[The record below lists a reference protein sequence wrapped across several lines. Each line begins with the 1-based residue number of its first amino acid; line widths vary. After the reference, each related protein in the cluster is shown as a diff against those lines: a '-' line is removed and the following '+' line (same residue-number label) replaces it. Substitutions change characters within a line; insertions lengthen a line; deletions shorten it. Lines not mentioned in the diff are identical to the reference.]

1 MTYFLK
7 IVYNLLDYWILILTM
22 QYVCAGRMK
31 LGRKNVWIG
40 SCLSV
45 MGTVAAFFLPLHFE
59 FIVSMAVVIA
69 LSVCLFSQKS
79 FRICCVFFRLFS
91 SIIS

>member
-31 LGRKNVWIG
+31 LGKKNVWIG

-45 MGTVAAFFLPLHFE
+45 MGTVAAFFLPFLFE
-59 FIVSMAVVIA
+59 FIVSMVTVVA
-69 LSVCLFSQKS
+69 LSVCLFSQKKLS
-79 FRICCVFFRLFS
+79 LLYVRRRL
-91 SIIS
+91 